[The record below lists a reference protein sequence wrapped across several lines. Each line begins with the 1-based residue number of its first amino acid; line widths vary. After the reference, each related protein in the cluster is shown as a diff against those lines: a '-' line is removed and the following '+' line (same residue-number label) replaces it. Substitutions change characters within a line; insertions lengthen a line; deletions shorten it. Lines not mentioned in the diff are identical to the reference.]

1 MKLSPAD
8 IYKAAWE
15 ALEDSENIS
24 TLEELEKEGWKC
36 PTLIYGS
43 QTAGSQKMTRMCR
56 KAGFEACK
64 FTIQGI
70 GQGRTMMFFRPKIDP
85 KRK

>member
-1 MKLSPAD
+1 MSKQT
-8 IYKAAWE
+8 IEEAWTE
-15 ALEDSENIS
+15 LFNQEKSS

-43 QTAGSQKMTRMCR
+43 QTAGSQKMTRMCK
-56 KAGFEACK
+56 KAGFEQCK
-64 FTIQGI
+64 FTVQVS